1 MTDVLDLDIH
11 GLAIEVW
18 PDVERVVKM
27 RFPVGT
33 DPTEGWTFKV
43 PHVLAGD
50 AYELDGVVGV
60 SGDEDPDGPRPQVT
74 FTMPA
79 DRMRDIVKQRFVVAL
94 DGVPKISGPIR
105 YANVQSV
112 AGETTVSITL
122 VEPQA
127 IDVSLAVGG
136 GSGADVHY
144 AVAVID
150 PATDLTA
157 FTTVDVLDAY
167 TGAVIAADFARASM
181 VGWTVAITQGAN
193 LGIYT
198 VTASGAC
205 PPTSPQPEYGEL
217 ISVVAANGDNDPAV
231 LVAWGADGATA
242 TDYKPVRGGAGD
254 GLAGAVTVTAVD
266 GVADVAAAVAA
277 GAASVF
283 IGGAKPATVVLPPAS
298 STEGAPFALWS
309 ATDLSFGVS
318 WQAGEVADVVS
329 LVGAVD
335 LGGTFGWWMTPVE
348 IGGVYWTGHPVAP
361 GGGGGGADLSDAT
374 PAALGT
380 AAAGTGTE
388 ASRDDHVHAMPS
400 AADVGADPAGTAA
413 GLVDDLSGVTDA
425 ATARSNL
432 GLGGAA
438 VLAVGTTAGTVAAGN
453 DARLS
458 DARTPTAHAASHAS
472 GGSDALTLAQSQ
484 VTDLAADLAAK
495 VPATRTING
504 QPLTSD
510 LTITATATIHNIT
523 RSAYLW
529 DTTTAGSSWTAEPGS
544 SVHGGRVDWT
554 TGANGDY
561 LTYEVAI
568 EAGTWTLE
576 WWYLTGSAHGIFQL
590 SLAGTNLG
598 ATIDGYTSGTVR
610 NNRVTRSGIV
620 VASGGVLTLK
630 ALITGKNASASA
642 YKLSPHGFDMRR
654 TA

>member
-1 MTDVLDLDIH
+1 MTKTVTISATRTDGTPYAHHDVIVTL
-11 GLAIEVW
+11 V
-18 PDVERVVKM
+18 
-27 RFPVGT
+27 
-33 DPTEGWTFKV
+33 
-43 PHVLAGD
+43 AGS
-50 AYELDGVVGV
+50 AGGVVG
-60 SGDEDPDGPRPQVT
+60 SN
-74 FTMPA
+74 
-79 DRMRDIVKQRFVVAL
+79 VVVESSTVRL
-94 DGVPKISGPIR
+94 D
-105 YANVQSV
+105 
-112 AGETTVSITL
+112 
-122 VEPQA
+122 
-127 IDVSLAVGG
+127 
-136 GSGADVHY
+136 
-144 AVAVID
+144 
-150 PATDLTA
+150 
-157 FTTVDVLDAY
+157 
-167 TGAVIAADFARASM
+167 
-181 VGWTVAITQGAN
+181 
-193 LGIYT
+193 
-198 VTASGAC
+198 ASGAGSIVLATNDVEV
-205 PPTSPQPEYGEL
+205 TSPSESFYRFTVEGSSPTITRSIRL
-217 ISVVAANGDNDPAV
+217 
-231 LVAWGADGATA
+231 T
-242 TDYKPVRGGAGD
+242 T
-254 GLAGAVTVTAVD
+254 GLASTVSWTLAGIQVGDPSVPQRDVSSTYVTVPAGTLP
-266 GVADVAAAVAA
+266 GVEADYPPVTQSLTNVLASIDDAIAA
-277 GAASVF
+277 
-283 IGGAKPATVVLPPAS
+283 
-298 STEGAPFALWS
+298 
-309 ATDLSFGVS
+309 
-318 WQAGEVADVVS
+318 
-329 LVGAVD
+329 
-335 LGGTFGWWMTPVE
+335 
-348 IGGVYWTGHPVAP
+348 
-361 GGGGGGADLSDAT
+361 GGGGGGVDLSDTT
-374 PAALGT
+374 PSALGT

-484 VTDLAADLAAK
+484 VTDLVADLAAK

-504 QPLTSD
+504 QALSSD
-510 LTITATATIHNIT
+510 LTITGTIHNIT

-544 SVHGGRVDWT
+544 SVHGGRVDWA

>member
-1 MTDVLDLDIH
+1 MPV
-11 GLAIEVW
+11 IEIAATLEV
-18 PDVERVVKM
+18 
-27 RFPVGT
+27 T
-33 DPTEGWTFKV
+33 TPTFS
-43 PHVLAGD
+43 AGI
-50 AYELDGVVGV
+50 
-60 SGDEDPDGPRPQVT
+60 P
-74 FTMPA
+74 PA
-79 DRMRDIVKQRFVVAL
+79 
-94 DGVPKISGPIR
+94 G
-105 YANVQSV
+105 
-112 AGETTVSITL
+112 
-122 VEPQA
+122 
-127 IDVSLAVGG
+127 
-136 GSGADVHY
+136 
-144 AVAVID
+144 
-150 PATDLTA
+150 
-157 FTTVDVLDAY
+157 
-167 TGAVIAADFARASM
+167 TGA
-181 VGWTVAITQGAN
+181 
-193 LGIYT
+193 
-198 VTASGAC
+198 
-205 PPTSPQPEYGEL
+205 
-217 ISVVAANGDNDPAV
+217 
-231 LVAWGADGATA
+231 
-242 TDYKPVRGGAGD
+242 

-298 STEGAPFALWS
+298 STEGVPFALWS
-309 ATDLSFGVS
+309 ATDLSVGVS
-318 WQAGEVADVVS
+318 WQAGEVADAVI
-329 LVGAVD
+329 LVGTVD
-335 LGGTFGWWMTPVE
+335 LDGTFGWWMTPVE
-348 IGGVYWTGHPVAP
+348 IGGVFWTGHPVAP
-361 GGGGGGADLSDAT
+361 GGGGGGADLSDTT
-374 PAALGT
+374 PSALGT

-413 GLVDDLSGVTDA
+413 ALVDDLSGVTDA

-484 VTDLAADLAAK
+484 VTDLVADLAAK

-504 QPLTSD
+504 QALTSD
-510 LTITATATIHNIT
+510 LTITGTIHNIT

-529 DTTTAGSSWTAEPGS
+529 DTTTAGSSWTVEPGS
-544 SVHGGRVDWT
+544 SVHGGRVDWA

-620 VASGGVLTLK
+620 VASGGDRVTRSGIVVASGGVLTLK

-642 YKLSPHGFDMRR
+642 FKLSPHGFDMRR

>member
-1 MTDVLDLDIH
+1 MTKTVTISATRTDGTPYAHHDVIVTL
-11 GLAIEVW
+11 V
-18 PDVERVVKM
+18 
-27 RFPVGT
+27 
-33 DPTEGWTFKV
+33 
-43 PHVLAGD
+43 AGS
-50 AYELDGVVGV
+50 AGGVVG
-60 SGDEDPDGPRPQVT
+60 SN
-74 FTMPA
+74 
-79 DRMRDIVKQRFVVAL
+79 VVVESSTVRL
-94 DGVPKISGPIR
+94 D
-105 YANVQSV
+105 
-112 AGETTVSITL
+112 
-122 VEPQA
+122 
-127 IDVSLAVGG
+127 
-136 GSGADVHY
+136 
-144 AVAVID
+144 
-150 PATDLTA
+150 
-157 FTTVDVLDAY
+157 
-167 TGAVIAADFARASM
+167 
-181 VGWTVAITQGAN
+181 
-193 LGIYT
+193 
-198 VTASGAC
+198 ASGAGSIVL
-205 PPTSPQPEYGEL
+205 PTNDVEVTSPSESFYRFTVEGSSPTITRSIRLTAGLASTVSWTLAGIQVGDPSAPQRDVSSTYVTVPAGTLPGVEADYPPVTQSL
-217 ISVVAANGDNDPAV
+217 TNVLASIDDAIAAGGGT
-231 LVAWGADGATA
+231 GA
-242 TDYKPVRGGAGD
+242 

-298 STEGAPFALWS
+298 STEGVPFALWS

-318 WQAGEVADVVS
+318 WQAGEVADAVI
-329 LVGAVD
+329 LVGTVD
-335 LGGTFGWWMTPVE
+335 LDGLFGWWMTPVE
-348 IGGVYWTGHPVAP
+348 IGGVFWTGHPVAP
-361 GGGGGGADLSDAT
+361 GGGGADLSDTA
-374 PAALGT
+374 PSALGT

-484 VTDLAADLAAK
+484 VTDLVADLAAK
-495 VPATRTING
+495 VPATRTINS
-504 QPLTSD
+504 QALTSD
-510 LTITATATIHNIT
+510 LTITGTIHNIT

-544 SVHGGRVDWT
+544 SVHGGRVDWA

-561 LTYEVAI
+561 ITYEVAI

-598 ATIDGYTSGTVR
+598 ATVDGYTSGAVR